1 MKLRQNG
8 FTLIEAVIV
17 ILITSIIVVAIAVF
31 IQAPIRAYKDT
42 ARRAEMVDIVDTSLR
57 RIGRDLRIALPNS
70 VRVAG
75 GGQVIELLLTRNGGR
90 YRAEGTDSLNFT
102 AADTSFDILGPS
114 ITFSTGDQIVVYN
127 LGVTGADAYS
137 GNTASTDNRRAYN
150 GVVGSAVTNVQITS
164 ANRFPF
170 ESASKRFQVVEG
182 PVTYI
187 CDLVGGTLY
196 RYSGYPITASQ
207 TSVDTDAELMAL
219 AGVQR
224 SLMAKN
230 VSACQFTYDAS
241 VAAQRSGL
249 VTLRLTLTQ
258 QNESVSLYHSVHVN
272 NVP

>member
-31 IQAPIRAYKDT
+31 IQAPIRGYKDT

-70 VRVAG
+70 VRVTG

-90 YRAEGTDSLNFT
+90 YRAEGADNLNFT
-102 AADTSFDILGPS
+102 AADTSFDILGPA
-114 ITFSTGDQIVVYN
+114 ITFATGDQIVVYN

-150 GVVGSAVTNVQITS
+150 GVVGAPVTNVQITS
-164 ANRFPF
+164 TNRFPF

-187 CDLVGGTLY
+187 CDLVAGTLY

-207 TSVDTDAELMAL
+207 ASVDTDAELMAL

-230 VSACQFTYDAS
+230 VSTCQFTYDAS

-258 QNESVSLYHSVHVN
+258 QNESVSLYHAVHVN